1 MGPILLLTLRALTR
15 SRRLLPVGLLLT
27 IPPLLA
33 LLYLSSRASENGGQ
47 FAFEVFYFLV
57 VPILVPLTTLILAT
71 SALGGEVE
79 EGTLPY
85 LTLKPISRFSIVIAK
100 LLAVLLISVV
110 LVETSSALTYLI
122 AAHGNPRLQ
131 DLGAIMAAGFAGC
144 LAYTAVF
151 LPLGLFLPK
160 RGLIVGFL
168 YVLFWEGTL
177 STLSTGLATL
187 SVRRYVQGVL
197 EAGLGQSPLASLYPS
212 PVSGTA
218 SLLVVLGL
226 LLAGS
231 LVTTWRL
238 IRIQLP

>member
-100 LLAVLLISVV
+100 LLASIS
-110 LVETSSALTYLI
+110 
-122 AAHGNPRLQ
+122 
-131 DLGAIMAAGFAGC
+131 
-144 LAYTAVF
+144 
-151 LPLGLFLPK
+151 
-160 RGLIVGFL
+160 
-168 YVLFWEGTL
+168 
-177 STLSTGLATL
+177 
-187 SVRRYVQGVL
+187 
-197 EAGLGQSPLASLYPS
+197 
-212 PVSGTA
+212 
-218 SLLVVLGL
+218 
-226 LLAGS
+226 
-231 LVTTWRL
+231 
-238 IRIQLP
+238 